1 MWGGLP
7 WRTQLAAAADATTTA
22 TRKRAQHTSDG
33 RNSSDGTS
41 HGQAKRGRV
50 VLNKGKARASI
61 EGLEIQNA
69 REMAKEKVKDT
80 HIPPSCAASDS
91 GAAPTTSK
99 PEGTIDTSLSIEM
112 DEDDVNLAADWS
124 MQSWMTDS
132 PSLLSSSLSLSSAES
147 RSPFQNRMPP
157 PPVSLRS
164 CWQRKRM
171 GIRPRLWF
179 WCRRKYGFENG
190 AQIASS
196 VAEPSNEAFGT
207 RHLAFQLVFIFV
219 RPTNE
224 G

>member
-69 REMAKEKVKDT
+69 REMAKERAKDT

-91 GAAPTTSK
+91 GAAQTTSK
-99 PEGTIDTSLSIEM
+99 PEGTIDTSLSMEM
-112 DEDDVNLAADWS
+112 DEDDVNLAADRS
-124 MQSWMTDS
+124 TQLWMTDL

-157 PPVSLRS
+157 PPVPLAAKLLAAKANGYPSRRLSVGVGGSGASRS
-164 CWQRKRM
+164 TTSFM
-171 GIRPRLWF
+171 
-179 WCRRKYGFENG
+179 
-190 AQIASS
+190 
-196 VAEPSNEAFGT
+196 V
-207 RHLAFQLVFIFV
+207 LV
-219 RPTNE
+219 PT
-224 G
+224 

>member
-1 MWGGLP
+1 M
-7 WRTQLAAAADATTTA
+7 A

-50 VLNKGKARASI
+50 VLDKGKARASI

-69 REMAKEKVKDT
+69 REMAKERAKDT

-91 GAAPTTSK
+91 GAVQTTSK
-99 PEGTIDTSLSIEM
+99 PEGTIDTSLSMEM
-112 DEDDVNLAADWS
+112 DEDDVNLAADRS
-124 MQSWMTDS
+124 TQSWMMDS

-157 PPVSLRS
+157 PPVSLQS
-164 CWQRKRM
+164 CWQRKQM
-171 GIRPRLWF
+171 GIRGGGFLLVSVDREPLDPRPRLWF
-179 WCRRKYGFENG
+179 WCRRKYGFKNG

-196 VAEPSNEAFGT
+196 VAEPSNEAFGAH
-207 RHLAFQLVFIFV
+207 HLAFQLVFIFV